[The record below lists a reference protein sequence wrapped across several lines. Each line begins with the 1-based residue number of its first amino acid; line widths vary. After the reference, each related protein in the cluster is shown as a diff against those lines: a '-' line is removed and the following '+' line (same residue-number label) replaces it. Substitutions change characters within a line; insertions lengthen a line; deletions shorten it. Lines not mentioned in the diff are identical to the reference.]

1 MEQRS
6 NPVAWWEFAGYDLC
20 MRTRRRV
27 TVTVPSEALALAEA
41 DVAAGRTTSVSA
53 WVAAAMEAKAT
64 AESLGDVVRA
74 IAAEAG
80 SPLTEKELSWARKR
94 LDPSSLTPAL

>member
-1 MEQRS
+1 
-6 NPVAWWEFAGYDLC
+6 

-27 TVTVPSEALALAEA
+27 TVTVPAEALALAEA
-41 DVAAGRTTSVSA
+41 DVAAGRATSLSA
-53 WVAAAMEAKAT
+53 WVADAMEAKAK
-64 AESLGDVVRA
+64 AESLGDVVRS

-80 SPLTEKELSWARKR
+80 SPLTETELAWARKR